1 VLFLHNEDMNTMI
14 ENVNIGMD
22 QDKNYYN
29 RVTHRLEGI
38 QRSSKWPELRR
49 KWLVKQP
56 ECQCCKKITK
66 LEVHHIRPVHLYP
79 ELELDET
86 NLITL
91 CENPTMNCHFI
102 MGHCLN
108 WLAWN
113 SHVEFDTYTI
123 NSSFTHKFFNRE
135 EDEK

>member
-1 VLFLHNEDMNTMI
+1 MNTMI

-22 QDKNYYN
+22 QDKEFYSFA
-29 RVTHRLEGI
+29 THQLTVS
-38 QRSSKWPELRR
+38 RSSEWPALRR
-49 KWLVKQP
+49 KWLVIQP
-56 ECQCCKKITK
+56 KCQSCGKTTK
-66 LEVHHIRPVHLYP
+66 LEVHHIKPVHLYP

-113 SHVEFDTYTI
+113 HDVEFDAHMIRDSII
-123 NSSFTHKFFNRE
+123 NKFFNRE
-135 EDEK
+135 ENEK